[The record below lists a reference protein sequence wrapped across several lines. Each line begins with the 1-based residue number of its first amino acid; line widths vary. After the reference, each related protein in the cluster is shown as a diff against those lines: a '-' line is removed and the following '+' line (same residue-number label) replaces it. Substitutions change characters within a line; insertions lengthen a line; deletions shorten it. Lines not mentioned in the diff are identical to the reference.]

1 MATFYEVKQ
10 LLCRLLR
17 AENADDNDDIIFK
30 VQSLEEKGVTRKII
44 ISNLELQELYDKVS
58 DMYKNGLEL
67 YTDDSYEVAC
77 KW

>member
-67 YTDDSYEVAC
+67 YTDDSYEC